1 MRRHNNMRT
10 WTAKPNEV
18 EKKWWVV
25 DASGQTLGRLATEI
39 AQTLRGKNKPEYTPH
54 VDTGDFV
61 VVLNSEKIAIKG
73 RKASQKMYY
82 KHTGYF
88 GGLKETSY
96 KDMLSK
102 NPAFIIEN
110 AVKGMLPKNKL
121 SEQIIK
127 KLKVYAGSEHPHDAQ
142 NPQLMN
148 LKESI

>member
-1 MRRHNNMRT
+1 MRT

-18 EKKWWVV
+18 ERKWWVV
-25 DASGQTLGRLATEI
+25 DASGQTLGRLATQI
-39 AQTLRGKNKPEYTPH
+39 AQTLRGKDKPQYTPH

-61 VVLNSEKIAIKG
+61 VVLNSDKIAIKG

-82 KHTGYF
+82 RHTGYF
-88 GGLKETSY
+88 GGLKETTY
-96 KDMLSK
+96 KDMLEK
-102 NPAFIIEN
+102 NPTFIIEN

-148 LKESI
+148 VKESI

>member
-1 MRRHNNMRT
+1 MRT

-18 EKKWWVV
+18 ERKWWVV
-25 DASGQTLGRLATEI
+25 DASGQTLGRLATQI
-39 AQTLRGKNKPEYTPH
+39 AQTLRGKDKPQFTPH

-61 VVLNSEKIAIKG
+61 VVLNSDKIAIKG
-73 RKASQKMYY
+73 RKASQKMYCR
-82 KHTGYF
+82 HTGYF
-88 GGLKETSY
+88 GGLKETTY
-96 KDMLSK
+96 KDMLEK
-102 NPAFIIEN
+102 NPTFIVEN

-148 LKESI
+148 VKESI